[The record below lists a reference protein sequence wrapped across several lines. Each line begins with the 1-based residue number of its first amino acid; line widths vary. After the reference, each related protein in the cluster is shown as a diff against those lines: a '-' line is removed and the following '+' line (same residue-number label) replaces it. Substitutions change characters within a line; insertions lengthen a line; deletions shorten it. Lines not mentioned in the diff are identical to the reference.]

1 MQTSQ
6 TMEHPA
12 NSRTIVDAERLYPA
26 QGGFTLIELII
37 AVVIVSLLLA
47 LAIPSF
53 KSWVLNAQ
61 IRDGAEAVLNGIQVA
76 RANAIQQNRLVV
88 FELQNAAVPANWR
101 IYLDGNTAGP
111 YIQQWTADEGAKNTV
126 LTPTPS
132 TLLTFNGLGQRV
144 ANTDASASITQVDV
158 TSSVS
163 TTAEMRPLRVTV
175 GAAGS
180 PKMCDPG
187 LTTGDPRAC

>member
-6 TMEHPA
+6 AMECKTT
-12 NSRTIVDAERLYPA
+12 SRMIGDTRRAHSA
-26 QGGFTLIELII
+26 QRGFTLIELII
-37 AVVIVSLLLA
+37 GVVIVSLLLA
-47 LAIPSF
+47 LGIPSF

-61 IRDGAEAVLNGIQVA
+61 IRDGAEAILNGIQLA

-88 FELQNAAVPANWR
+88 FELQNTATPANWR
-101 IYLDGNTAGP
+101 IYIDGNTAGP

-126 LTPTPS
+126 ITPTPS
-132 TLLTFNGLGQRV
+132 ALLTFNGLGQRV
-144 ANTDASASITQVDV
+144 TNTDSSASITQVDV
-158 TSSVS
+158 TSSAS
-163 TTAEMRPLRVTV
+163 TSAEMRPLRIVV